1 MSRYQMAHACTKDH
15 ARKETVPF
23 SFSNLKGLVCA
34 GCSDLGVPHFK
45 QWQQKR
51 HKATWNLLLRS

>member
-1 MSRYQMAHACTKDH
+1 MAHACTKDH

-51 HKATWNLLLRS
+51 HKATWNLLVRS